1 MAPGPAGCRERQR
14 DLKSAQR
21 WELGPWEYNIFYW
34 FMLHHL
40 VQCDCGCRH
49 LTAGTLVVPLALL
62 LPPPGPPLLCSLG
75 ARLRCCAR
83 AAAACRCPCRCR
95 WTRTS
100 PFPMRMRT
108 AVLSRRVRSV
118 VIS

>member
-62 LPPPGPPLLCSLG
+62 LPPPGPPLLCSAACGAL
-75 ARLRCCAR
+75 ARLPR
-83 AAAACRCPCRCR
+83 AGVAGPGPPP
-95 WTRTS
+95 S
-100 PFPMRMRT
+100 P
-108 AVLSRRVRSV
+108 
-118 VIS
+118 